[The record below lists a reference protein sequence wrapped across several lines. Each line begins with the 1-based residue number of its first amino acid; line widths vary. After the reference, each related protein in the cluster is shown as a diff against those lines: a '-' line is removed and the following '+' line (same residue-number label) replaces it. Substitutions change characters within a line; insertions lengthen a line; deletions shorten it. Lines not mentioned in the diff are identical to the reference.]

1 MLVQRNA
8 RCPPA
13 TTQSSR
19 DRGAGS
25 ELPAGSSSGPGASR
39 RWGVQRFSH
48 RHLSCL
54 TILTRLSTLPARSG
68 YLMRRFRAPVPF
80 KDRPM
85 KMRWLLVVVLIGL
98 LFVLSPMA
106 FARPPD
112 PSWLGGFWDDA
123 DFHGVILHLT
133 WRFPALP
140 SGQPSFDRHED
151 PLPGSSSFS
160 HDTRAPP
167 AS

>member
-1 MLVQRNA
+1 ML
-8 RCPPA
+8 
-13 TTQSSR
+13 
-19 DRGAGS
+19 
-25 ELPAGSSSGPGASR
+25 
-39 RWGVQRFSH
+39 
-48 RHLSCL
+48 
-54 TILTRLSTLPARSG
+54 
-68 YLMRRFRAPVPF
+68 RFRAPVPF

-106 FARPPD
+106 FASPPD

-123 DFHGVILHLT
+123 DFDDVILHLT
-133 WRFPALP
+133 WCCPALS
-140 SGQPSFDRHED
+140 SGQPSFDATAGATVIGLVLDRHED